1 MPTKTVAT
9 RLSPEV
15 IHRLETIAQIDR
27 RSVAQ
32 VIAMLIERGLPVWEE
47 DLERRDLVSRTGS
60 ASDRKNDSK
69 RKPA

>member
-15 IHRLETIAQIDR
+15 ISRLETIAQVDR

-60 ASDRKNDSK
+60 TDRKSETRK
-69 RKPA
+69 KPA